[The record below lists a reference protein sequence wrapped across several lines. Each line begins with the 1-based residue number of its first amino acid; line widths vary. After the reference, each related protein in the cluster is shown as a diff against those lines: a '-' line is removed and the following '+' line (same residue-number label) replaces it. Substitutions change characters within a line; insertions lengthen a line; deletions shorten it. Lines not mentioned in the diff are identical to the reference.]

1 MFKNQLEH
9 YVHNST
15 IDMNVLCPFIRSCSS
30 RTCPSRS
37 SRLTIVVKVR
47 SRGPVCASFPSSM
60 LRCDHLLRSQKY
72 DIKTEFSLIRYCT
85 HGCWCLTLVFSCDIQ
100 NIRVEPLHG
109 FHQLYVVILNAGETT
124 SILDKNILESYLL
137 C

>member
-1 MFKNQLEH
+1 MIVILKCTLVIQ
-9 YVHNST
+9 
-15 IDMNVLCPFIRSCSS
+15 SCS
-30 RTCPSRS
+30 
-37 SRLTIVVKVR
+37 KVFE
-47 SRGPVCASFPSSM
+47 GYN
-60 LRCDHLLRSQKY
+60 KKTTY